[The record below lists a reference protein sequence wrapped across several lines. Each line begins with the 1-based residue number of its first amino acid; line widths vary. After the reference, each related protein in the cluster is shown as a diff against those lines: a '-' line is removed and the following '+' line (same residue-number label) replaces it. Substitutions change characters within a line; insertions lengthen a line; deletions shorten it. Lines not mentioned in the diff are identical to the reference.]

1 MGNQPSA
8 PAPPN
13 TPPPPPP
20 PPPVPI
26 CDAECLREKQLADL
40 KSVLDS
46 TDQFTDPEKYEQAR
60 IAYYTALNG
69 QGWLANE
76 RERIAKEEI
85 EPTLSEFSSKY
96 KTLQEETKS
105 QKVFTNLAS
114 ALKAQVAGDEED
126 NSFLQKQL
134 AKERDKTQTLL
145 RENEI
150 GAVPYSTSSW
160 LPIILDIVYTILGLA
175 IAYLAFTKFPKIMSM
190 FQGQS
195 VAENTELQ

>member
-96 KTLQEETKS
+96 KTLQDEAKS

-126 NSFLQKQL
+126 NNF
-134 AKERDKTQTLL
+134 
-145 RENEI
+145 
-150 GAVPYSTSSW
+150 
-160 LPIILDIVYTILGLA
+160 
-175 IAYLAFTKFPKIMSM
+175 
-190 FQGQS
+190 
-195 VAENTELQ
+195 